1 MKDFINEWSKVVSE
15 AKVMLEEKNFEAY
28 TSLME
33 SANSIYES
41 YKKDDSLRY
50 RNTNFGA
57 SNHIFEDA
65 LPKLFK
71 TNKKAVKEFVTTI
84 KEDKNLM
91 MEFNFYKALERY
103 NTNLDAKDYVNESI
117 ALAMDKIDTRT
128 LGESNMKLS
137 RLIEKYDIKPS
148 SMISEEK
155 MKLYSDCDYILSHKK
170 SLGNLNEHNEK
181 VNSIIAYTKANYNSI
196 NESKVNLSSIVENFN
211 KKYSTLL
218 NEEEKSLVKDIMD
231 FKNPQNEEKK
241 SRLFNKFK
249 NECLEN
255 IDKLLESASED
266 DKIGLNALKEEIGGK
281 VFCSETLVNDLAKLL
296 EIRDVLMSE

>member
-181 VNSIIAYTKANYNSI
+181 VNSIIEYTKANYNSI